1 MIRIF
6 DPISDSSEETH
17 PLLFLVSEPTPGPG
31 LNFSLILADFIARAV
46 CLTLFEFYWA
56 NNWGV

>member
-46 CLTLFEFYWA
+46 CLTLFEFY
-56 NNWGV
+56 